1 MKHTS
6 KKLKTDKSAKAVANL
21 RANPPKMMSVEEV
34 ALFTGT
40 HINTVRRMIR
50 TGRLKVVKIGRR
62 QIVPLSQLE
71 SMAAELV

>member
-1 MKHTS
+1 MKSTS
-6 KKLKTDKSAKAVANL
+6 IKPKLDKSAKAVADL

-34 ALFTGT
+34 ALFTVT
-40 HINTVRRMIR
+40 HVNTVRRMIR

-71 SMAAELV
+71 AMAAEVA